1 MRLSLPDRIVAP
13 LLALGTIAL
22 YLVSAIGRGAS
33 ESGYARL
40 GLQILAGTMPPTET
54 PMPAVFTVPFL
65 VTGDPVLAQTF
76 ACAIAGGLS
85 AGAPRLARCRPRAR
99 RLLFF
104 TPALFSAPGPA
115 PPVGSPDAPQA

>member
-85 AGAPRLARCRPRAR
+85 AGGPPPVLVRPRAAGV
-99 RLLFF
+99 LLF
-104 TPALFSAPGPA
+104 P
-115 PPVGSPDAPQA
+115 